1 MELEAENVKNILKIT
16 AKFEQCGAVVTN
28 YVKRIYKGANYAKT
42 NEDGKRL

>member
-1 MELEAENVKNILKIT
+1 MEWVVHGLQTFKIT